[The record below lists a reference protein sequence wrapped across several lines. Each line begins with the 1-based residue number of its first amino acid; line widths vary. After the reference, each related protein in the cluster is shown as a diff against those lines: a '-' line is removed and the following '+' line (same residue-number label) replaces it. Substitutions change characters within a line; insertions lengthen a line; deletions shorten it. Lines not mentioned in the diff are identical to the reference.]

1 MEIYG
6 DGRGIMKRITDGKWI
21 ADLGAM
27 TCRNIENGL
36 VVSFI
41 KKDKILEGKLQDMP
55 FELLGTWAVLPDGER
70 KIRRAVEEAEEVFL
84 RAWFEAKI
92 EKK

>member
-1 MEIYG
+1 MEGSGNMI
-6 DGRGIMKRITDGKWI
+6 RITDGKLI

-27 TCRNIENGL
+27 TCRNIENGI

-41 KKDKILEGKLQDMP
+41 QKGNIFEGKLQDMP
-55 FELLGTWAVLPDGER
+55 FELLGTWAALPDGER

-84 RAWFEAKI
+84 RAWFEVQT
-92 EKK
+92 EKE